1 MDYVIA
7 VRSKY
12 LQMMVAHSS
21 MDRNLDKVTRHF
33 ERFNADVQRLGVVF
47 KEVTHYKYRGGRVFE
62 PVDTMPEVAEKYISE
77 EEKEVDEVG
86 RQLEQLPKSLLQFT
100 QTLRSFYAKNQVSG
114 DEAATKSFIEVRD
127 DVTRKALAYRD
138 HVLPMKQK
146 VVRSIAFFADTFDS
160 LEFAEWVE
168 NLEDIIKELEEA
180 HAFCDMLKDM
190 HKNMIRDLMKNK
202 DKAKMSIEQL
212 QKLRDNYE
220 HQRDELDRQIF
231 SAKHDFLKNVNRE
244 ARRTQQAEKDKW
256 CANALAPLTFGVTYF
271 LYNKGANE
279 AIREAQ
285 TRASTAS
292 EVLQKSELALA
303 TYLALAENSNIASR
317 AAALTLTHII
327 PSLEQFLDGLEAC
340 STFLCVTLKK
350 LNAMRGTL
358 TGAMAYGE
366 DRKEEYFSMMT
377 TKSSQ
382 LNSHCEM
389 FLARSDLIEIN
400 LGDLPDS
407 ASTKNY
413 VDKWFDQVKTD
424 FAATHKGTW
433 AHIHGPVLAITNKKQ
448 TQRH

>member
-1 MDYVIA
+1 MLKA
-7 VRSKY
+7 
-12 LQMMVAHSS
+12 A
-21 MDRNLDKVTRHF
+21 
-33 ERFNADVQRLGVVF
+33 G
-47 KEVTHYKYRGGRVFE
+47 
-62 PVDTMPEVAEKYISE
+62 KYISE

-190 HKNMIRDLMKNK
+190 HTNMIRDLMKNK

-366 DRKEEYFSMMT
+366 DRKEEYFTMMT

>member
-62 PVDTMPEVAEKYISE
+62 PVDTMPEAAGKYISE

-114 DEAATKSFIEVRD
+114 EEAATKSFLEVRD
-127 DVTRKALAYRD
+127 DVMRKALVYRD

-160 LEFAEWVE
+160 LEFDDWIE

-180 HAFCDMLKDM
+180 HTLCGMLEKM
-190 HKNMIRDLMKNK
+190 HNNMIKDLKKNK
-202 DKAKMSIEQL
+202 DRAKMSIEQL

-220 HQRDELDRQIF
+220 HQRNELDHRIF
-231 SAKHDFLKNVNRE
+231 EAKQEFHRNVDE
-244 ARRTQQAEKDKW
+244 GARWTEQAEKDKW
-256 CANALAPLTFGVTYF
+256 WGNALAPFTLGITYF
-271 LYNKGANE
+271 LYNKGAND
-279 AIREAQ
+279 AIKEAQ
-285 TRASTAS
+285 TKAAKAN
-292 EVLQKSELALA
+292 EVLEMSGLALA
-303 TYLALAENSNIASR
+303 TSLALAENSNITSR

-327 PSLEQFLDGLEAC
+327 PPLEQFLDGLEAC
-340 STFLCVTLKK
+340 SKFLCITLKK
-350 LNAMRGTL
+350 LRAMNE
-358 TGAMAYGE
+358 TGAMAIAK
-366 DRKEEYFSMMT
+366 DVRKDYYTMMT
-377 TKSSQ
+377 NKSSR
-382 LNSHCEM
+382 LSSHCEM
-389 FLARSDLIEIN
+389 FLARSDLIEVN

-407 ASTKNY
+407 AITKNY
-413 VDKWFDQVKTD
+413 VDLWLDQVNRD
-424 FAATHKGTW
+424 FAATHNNKKT
-433 AHIHGPVLAITNKKQ
+433 ITNKNQ
-448 TQRH
+448 TQGH